1 MFQLKPYF
9 APDFTQ
15 ERFVLAPN
23 AVWLPLP
30 STAWLLSSI
39 ML

>member
-15 ERFVLAPN
+15 ERFVSAPN
-23 AVWLPLP
+23 AVLAPAP
-30 STAWLLSSI
+30 STAWLLSNI
-39 ML
+39 MP